1 MSGRNPTWRHQR
13 QPLAHFVGLKCY
25 RGRLEAHRGFRSPAN
40 PKPRRAERNGGS
52 CRHPRRRSVMAP
64 PRPLHA
70 SSSFPLPRRH
80 STPSPSTTAGYVSTC
95 DRLPL
100 AMAPGPGGDVRSET
114 VRNPRDHLPLAPNAD
129 AVALP
134 TAAGYYPLGVW
145 SSA

>member
-1 MSGRNPTWRHQR
+1 MATSASAT
-13 QPLAHFVGLKCY
+13 QPFCWPQMLPWQVGGPSRLPQPSKPETPS
-25 RGRLEAHRGFRSPAN
+25 RGTE
-40 PKPRRAERNGGS
+40 RRKLS
-52 CRHPRRRSVMAP
+52 TPAP

-70 SSSFPLPRRH
+70 SSSFPLPRCH